1 MATSTVADPNLAGNP
16 AGTSAAASANPR
28 PLIRLLRYVLPY
40 WWQFLASVL
49 LMALV
54 GLLDAGRLLL
64 IGPIFD
70 RVLNPGSQG
79 RTIQLF
85 KLPYTER
92 FLNLQQL
99 VPSHF
104 QNPWTVVA
112 FALVAATVLKG
123 IFDYI
128 GTYLVN
134 YAGVGMITDLRDD
147 LYNAILRSSS
157 AFFVK
162 HTTGTLLSTIVSDV
176 EKVQFAMSSVLSEFL
191 QQFFTFIFTAAV
203 VVLLGG
209 KLAWVL
215 LLFVPVILY
224 SSRKIGRQVRS
235 TTRGGQDKLAEIQN
249 ILHETITGNRIVKA
263 VGMERWEIERF
274 RAAARRLF
282 RANLRLVAAFAISS
296 PLMDILGSIAI
307 ALLLLMGRDA
317 INKHLFTA
325 GTFLA
330 FIVAVF
336 KLYDPVRKFAMFN
349 NNFQQAVGASSE
361 IFRFMDV
368 EDEVREKPGA
378 KRMGKFT
385 RAIRFANVSF
395 SYSSEHAGESPLV
408 LHDINLNV
416 KAGEVLAVVGSS
428 GAGKSTLVH
437 LIPRFFDVSGGQILI
452 DDYDVRDVTLDSLR
466 SQIGIVTQE
475 TVLFNDT
482 VRNNIA
488 YGQPHVSQKQVEEAA
503 RAARAHEFIGGLT
516 EGYNTMIGERGVR
529 LSGGERQRIA
539 IARALLKNAPILI
552 LDEATSALDSESES
566 LVQAALQNLMSGRTV
581 FVIAHR
587 LSTVR
592 RADRIVVL
600 DNGTI
605 SDIGAHEELMQRA
618 GTYRRLY
625 ELQFAE
631 A

>member
-1 MATSTVADPNLAGNP
+1 MATSTVAGAKSEGTP
-16 AGTSAAASANPR
+16 AKPR
-28 PLIRLLRYVLPY
+28 PPRPIARLLRYVLPY
-40 WWQFLASVL
+40 WWQFLVSVA
-49 LMALV
+49 LMAMV

-70 RVLNPGSQG
+70 RVLNPGSQEK
-79 RTIQLF
+79 TIPLF
-85 KLPYTER
+85 KLPGSER

-104 QNPWTVVA
+104 HNPWTVVA

-123 IFDYI
+123 IFDYA

-134 YAGVGMITDLRDD
+134 YAGFGMITDLRDD
-147 LYNAILRSSS
+147 LYNAILRSSA
-157 AFFVK
+157 AFFTK
-162 HTTGTLLSTIVSDV
+162 HSTGTLLSTTVNDI
-176 EKVQFAMSSVLSEFL
+176 EKVQYAMSSVLAEFL
-191 QQFFTFIFTAAV
+191 QQFFTFVFTAAV
-203 VVLLGG
+203 VVRLGG

-215 LLFVPVILY
+215 LLFVPAILY
-224 SSRKIGRQVRS
+224 SSRKIGRQVRG
-235 TTRGGQDKLAEIQN
+235 TTRGGQDKLADIQN

-263 VGMERWEIERF
+263 FGMENWEVDRF

-307 ALLLLMGRDA
+307 ALLLLLGRDQ
-317 INKHLFTA
+317 INRGIFTP
-325 GTFLA
+325 GIFLG
-330 FIVAVF
+330 FIIAVF
-336 KLYDPVRKFAMFN
+336 KLYDPVRKCAQFN
-349 NNFQQAVGASSE
+349 NNFQQMAGASSE
-361 IFRFMDV
+361 IFRFMDM
-368 EDEVREKPGA
+368 EDEVRERPAA
-378 KRMGKFT
+378 KRMGKFART
-385 RAIRFANVSF
+385 IRFADVSF
-395 SYSSEHAGESPLV
+395 SYENAEDSPVV
-408 LHDINLNV
+408 LRGINLEV

-437 LIPRFFDVSGGQILI
+437 LIPRFFDVSGGRILI
-452 DDYDVRDVTLDSLR
+452 DDNDVRDVTLESLR

-488 YGQPHVSQKQVEEAA
+488 YGQPHVAQKKVEEAA
-503 RAARAHEFIGGLT
+503 RAARAYEFIRGLP

-539 IARALLKNAPILI
+539 IARAILKNAPILI
-552 LDEATSALDSESES
+552 LDEATSALDSEQES
-566 LVQAALQNLMSGRTV
+566 LVQSALQNLMSGRTV

-592 RADRIVVL
+592 RANRIVVL
-600 DNGTI
+600 ENGTI
-605 SDIGAHEELMQRA
+605 ADIGAHEELMQKL

-631 A
+631 MPT

>member
-1 MATSTVADPNLAGNP
+1 M
-16 AGTSAAASANPR
+16 
-28 PLIRLLRYVLPY
+28 
-40 WWQFLASVL
+40 
-49 LMALV
+49 
-54 GLLDAGRLLL
+54 
-64 IGPIFD
+64 
-70 RVLNPGSQG
+70 
-79 RTIQLF
+79 
-85 KLPYTER
+85 
-92 FLNLQQL
+92 
-99 VPSHF
+99 
-104 QNPWTVVA
+104 VA
-112 FALVAATVLKG
+112 FALVTATVLKG
-123 IFDYI
+123 IFDYV
-128 GTYLVN
+128 GTVLVN
-134 YAGVGMITDLRDD
+134 YAGFGMITDLRDD
-147 LYNAILRSSS
+147 LYNAILRSSA
-157 AFFVK
+157 AFFTK
-162 HTTGTLLSTIVSDV
+162 HTTGTLLSTIINDI
-176 EKVQFAMSSVLSEFL
+176 EKVQYAMSSVLAEFL
-191 QQFFTFIFTAAV
+191 QQFFTFVFVAAV
-203 VVLLGG
+203 VVRLGG
-209 KLAWVL
+209 WLSLVL
-215 LLFVPVILY
+215 LAFVPLIWI

-235 TTRGGQDKLAEIQN
+235 TTRGGQDKLAEVQN

-263 VGMERWEIERF
+263 FGMENWEAGRF
-274 RAAARRLF
+274 RAAAGRLF

-307 ALLLLMGRDA
+307 AFLILIGRNQ
-317 INKHLFTA
+317 INHHLFTA

-336 KLYDPVRKFAMFN
+336 KLYEPVRKFAQFN

-361 IFRFMDV
+361 IFRFMDM
-368 EDEVREKPGA
+368 EDEVREKPAA
-378 KRMGKFT
+378 KRMPKFA
-385 RAIRFANVSF
+385 RAVRFAGVSF
-395 SYSSEHAGESPLV
+395 SYENVDDSPVV
-408 LHDINLNV
+408 LHGIDLEV
-416 KAGEVLAVVGSS
+416 KAGEVVAVVGSS

-437 LIPRFFDVSGGQILI
+437 LIPRFFDVSGGRILI
-452 DDYDVRDVTLDSLR
+452 DDADVRDVTLESLR

-503 RAARAHEFIGGLT
+503 RAAHAYEFIRALPQ
-516 EGYNTMIGERGVR
+516 GYNTMIGERGVR

-539 IARALLKNAPILI
+539 IARAILKNAPILI

-566 LVQAALQNLMSGRTV
+566 LVQSALQNLMTGRTV

-600 DNGTI
+600 ENGTI
-605 SDIGAHEELMQRA
+605 SDIGPHEELMQKL

>member
-1 MATSTVADPNLAGNP
+1 MATSSVAGETNEKEPVIQ
-16 AGTSAAASANPR
+16 R
-28 PLIRLLRYVLPY
+28 PLLRLVRYVLPY
-40 WWQFLASVL
+40 WGPFLASVG
-49 LMALV
+49 LMAMV
-54 GLLDAGRLLL
+54 GLLDAGRVLL
-64 IGPIFD
+64 IRPIFD
-70 RVLNPGSQG
+70 RVLNPGSQEK
-79 RTIQLF
+79 TIQLF
-85 KLPYTER
+85 KIPGTER
-92 FLNLQQL
+92 FINLEQF

-104 QNPWTVVA
+104 HNPWTVVA

-123 IFDYI
+123 IFDYV

-134 YAGVGMITDLRDD
+134 YAGFGMITDLRDD
-147 LYNAILRSSS
+147 LYNAILKSSS

-176 EKVQFAMSSVLSEFL
+176 EKVQFAMSSVLAEFL
-191 QQFFTFIFTAAV
+191 QQFFTLVFTAAV
-203 VVLLGG
+203 AVLVGG
-209 KLAWVL
+209 RLAWVL

-224 SSRKIGRQVRS
+224 SSRKIGRQVRTS
-235 TTRGGQDKLAEIQN
+235 TRGGQDKLAEIQN

-263 VGMERWEIERF
+263 FGMEKWEMERF

-296 PLMDILGSIAI
+296 PLMDIFGAIAI
-307 ALLLLMGRDA
+307 ALLLLLGRDQ
-317 INKHLFTA
+317 INRHGLTEGAFFT
-325 GTFLA
+325 
-330 FIVAVF
+330 FIIAVF
-336 KLYDPVRKFAMFN
+336 KLYDPVRKFAQFN

-378 KRMGKFT
+378 KRIGKFT
-385 RAIRFANVSF
+385 RAVRFENVSF
-395 SYSSEHAGESPLV
+395 SYENLVDSPVV
-408 LHDINLNV
+408 LHGIDLEV

-452 DDYDVRDVTLDSLR
+452 DGSDVRDVTLESLR
-466 SQIGIVTQE
+466 SQVGIVTQE

-482 VRNNIA
+482 ARNNIA

-503 RAARAHEFIGGLT
+503 RAARAHEFISALPQ
-516 EGYNTMIGERGVR
+516 GYNTVIGERGVR
-529 LSGGERQRIA
+529 LSGGERQRVA
-539 IARALLKNAPILI
+539 IARAILKNAPILI
-552 LDEATSALDSESES
+552 LDEATSALDSESEA

-592 RADRIVVL
+592 RANRIVVL
-600 DNGTI
+600 ENGTI
-605 SDIGAHEELMQRA
+605 SDIGAHEELMEKL

-625 ELQFAE
+625 ELQFAT
-631 A
+631 ADSPKVAAT